1 METIFEDLAKNL
13 IGDEDIQ
20 ITEVKRPIF
29 GENNFVIPAKYNS
42 DFYFFKFF
50 MNPIL
55 GSIQNEVQ
63 FVNYLKRKGSLVPDF
78 LTINGNIVFTPQ
90 KREGL
95 HAVFFATK
103 QVKGI
108 SNPPVT
114 IALLENIIEQIS
126 LLHLNIMGFDNSI
139 GTINQVTDFQQ
150 LINFYVSN
158 RDFFLKNKLDKIIEK
173 TITLGD
179 DETAKYPIH
188 SDIRFENI
196 VFENNSVKAFID
208 FTDLRQSCFEDDL
221 GRFFQYLAY
230 SKGIG
235 IKDLQHLANIYQQA
249 TGIILSSKNLR
260 ISLVFNTI
268 FRYYFDSFQKRNM
281 DKYEKTL
288 NILKNYTNIL

>member
-1 METIFEDLAKNL
+1 METIFEDLAINL
-13 IGDEDIQ
+13 IRNENIQ
-20 ITEVKRPIF
+20 ITEVKKLIF
-29 GENNFVIPAKYNS
+29 GENNFVVPAIHNG

-50 MNPIL
+50 TNPNL
-55 GSIQNEVQ
+55 GSIKNEVL
-63 FVNYLKRKGSLVPDF
+63 FVNYLKRKGSRVPDF
-78 LTINGNIVFTPQ
+78 LTIDGNMVFIPQ
-90 KREGL
+90 KREGFR
-95 HAVFFATK
+95 AAFFATK
-103 QVKGI
+103 QVKGT

-114 IALLENIIEQIS
+114 IALLENTIEQIS
-126 LLHLNIMGFDNSI
+126 SLHLNIMGFDNSI

-158 RDFFLKNKLDKIIEK
+158 RDFFLKNKLDKMIEK
-173 TITLGD
+173 TITLGY

-230 SKGIG
+230 SKGLAV
-235 IKDLQHLANIYQQA
+235 KDLQHLAKIYQKA

-268 FRYYFDSFQKRNM
+268 YRYYFDSFQIRNK
-281 DKYEKTL
+281 DKHEITL
-288 NILKNYTNIL
+288 NILNNYIDIL